1 MAQRQRCASAGLRPG
16 QLEKPSFRRCD
27 VRCKKQVHGRPVV
40 LVNHP
45 IRYDDQIPELRVKG
59 ITVGEHTREILAEHG
74 DNQAQ
79 IDGLFARRVVGGP
92 SNTDPDGAQGASG
105 AVTA

>member
-27 VRCKKQVHGRPVV
+27 VRCKEQVHGRPVV
-40 LVNHP
+40 LVDHP
-45 IRYDDQIPELRVKG
+45 IRYDEQIPELRVKG
-59 ITVGEHTREILAEHG
+59 ITVGEHTREIFAEHG
-74 DNQAQ
+74 DTQAQ
-79 IDGLFARRVVGGP
+79 IDGS